1 MSKSFRN
8 VHQYKISFLISHFI
22 KHTAFQKKWWI
33 IVLFALLGNFSFAGE
48 DSTSIKNKNNR
59 IDEWFA
65 IDKVQHFMYSA
76 FVSFGTQYV
85 LVNKIQM
92 NENEALPFSSLLS
105 FSAGLLKEI
114 NDNRSKNGFFS
125 KKDMVAN
132 SFGIVFSGII
142 ISS

>member
-1 MSKSFRN
+1 MS
-8 VHQYKISFLISHFI
+8 
-22 KHTAFQKKWWI
+22 
-33 IVLFALLGNFSFAGE
+33 FSFARE
-48 DSTSIKNKNNR
+48 DSTSIKSKNNIQ

-65 IDKVQHFMYSA
+65 IDKVQHFMYST

-85 LVNKIQM
+85 LVNKVQM
-92 NENEALPFSSLLS
+92 NENAALPLSALLS

-125 KKDMVAN
+125 RKDMVAN
-132 SFGIVFSGII
+132 SFGIVFAGII

>member
-1 MSKSFRN
+1 M
-8 VHQYKISFLISHFI
+8 VSHFI
-22 KHTAFQKKWWI
+22 IQTSFQRKRWI
-33 IVLFALLGNFSFAGE
+33 IVLITLLMNFSYAGE
-48 DSTSIKNKNNR
+48 DITSIKNKNHQ

-92 NENEALPFSSLLS
+92 NENEALPLSSLLS

-132 SFGIVFSGII
+132 SFGIVFASVI

>member
-1 MSKSFRN
+1 M
-8 VHQYKISFLISHFI
+8 ISHFI
-22 KHTAFQKKWWI
+22 IHTAFQRKRRI
-33 IVLFALLGNFSFAGE
+33 IVLFTLLINFSFAGE

-59 IDEWFA
+59 IDDWIA

-92 NENEALPFSSLLS
+92 NENEALPFSSILS

-125 KKDMVAN
+125 KKDMIAN
-132 SFGIVFSGII
+132 SFGIVFAGII
-142 ISS
+142 ICS

>member
-1 MSKSFRN
+1 M
-8 VHQYKISFLISHFI
+8 ISYFITYFDSQRERYIVALFILLI
-22 KHTAFQKKWWI
+22 
-33 IVLFALLGNFSFAGE
+33 NFSFAGE
-48 DSTSIKNKNNR
+48 DSTSIKNKNHQ

-92 NENEALPFSSLLS
+92 NENEALPLSSLLS

-132 SFGIVFSGII
+132 SFGIVFAGII